1 MVLVPSNNPEFQL
14 LINPKTS
21 KLRGRIY
28 FSSLYISQNID
39 ELKAWI
45 KQNEIYF
52 TQSSIKTYQDG
63 SFRLIFEAPQSEY
76 EKLKKWNVTTTR

>member
-1 MVLVPSNNPEFQL
+1 MVLVPSDNPEFQL

-45 KQNEIYF
+45 KQNKIYF

>member
-1 MVLVPSNNPEFQL
+1 MVLVPSNNPEFKL

-21 KLRGRIY
+21 KLKGRIY

-76 EKLKKWNVTTTR
+76 EKLKKWNVTTTL